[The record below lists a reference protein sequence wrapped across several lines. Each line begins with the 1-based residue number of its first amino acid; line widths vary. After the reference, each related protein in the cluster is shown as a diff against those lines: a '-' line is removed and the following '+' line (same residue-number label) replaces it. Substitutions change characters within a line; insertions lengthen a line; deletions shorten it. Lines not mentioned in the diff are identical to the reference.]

1 MPRYLVRFALTA
13 EYVDGVLRVGFQA
26 REQYSRGLVERHG
39 GTLEATY
46 WAHGE
51 HDLLMVIDMP
61 DVKAANALLLGAA
74 RSGLYRTTTT
84 SVFTS
89 AEMDEAAKSA
99 SEIRSPGAQE

>member
-1 MPRYLVRFALTA
+1 MPRYLVRFGLTP
-13 EYVDGVLRVGFQA
+13 EYIDGVLRAGFQA

-51 HDLLMVIDMP
+51 HDLYMVIDMP
-61 DVKAANALLLGAA
+61 DATTANALLLGAA

-89 AEMDEAAKSA
+89 AEMDESAKTVA
-99 SEIRSPGAQE
+99 EIRQPGD

>member
-1 MPRYLVRFALTA
+1 MPRYLVRFDFAP
-13 EYVDGVLRVGFQA
+13 EYLDGVLRVGFGA
-26 REQYSRGLVERHG
+26 RERYSRGLVERHA

-51 HDLLMVIDMP
+51 HDLYMLIDMP
-61 DVKAANALLLGAA
+61 DATSANALLLGAA

-89 AEMDEAAKSA
+89 AEMDEAAKTVA
-99 SEIRSPGAQE
+99 EVGRPDE

>member
-1 MPRYLVRFALTA
+1 VPRYLVRFNLTPD
-13 EYVDGVLRVGFQA
+13 YIDGVLRVGFQA
-26 REQYSRGLVERHG
+26 RENYSRGLIERHG

-51 HDLLMVIDMP
+51 HDLYMVTKMP
-61 DVKAANALLLGAA
+61 NATAANALLLGAA

-89 AEMDEAAKSA
+89 AEMDEAARSA
-99 SEIRSPGAQE
+99 SEVRQPGE